1 MSRIGEKIKELR
13 LKKKMGEKELAKKLG
28 VSEKFIVEVESGK
41 RVVTDILMKNFSKAL
56 GQNIDDLSL
65 SFEGETFLE
74 DKGAKTLN
82 PVHNKEKSTGAP
94 EPTKEIWQDAF
105 SSVLKAVPI
114 YGYDLSKATGYKELP
129 ILSNKIE
136 GIAIDKAEYIRIEE
150 DDMLGYRIGRG
161 DLALLAI
168 TSEVINDSICL
179 VEYNEKKSVR
189 QIKIIDNKNL
199 LLLSNN
205 GSTKIETIGIKQVY
219 ILGKL
224 HKIEI
229 TL

>member
-1 MSRIGEKIKELR
+1 MSRIGEKIKDLR
-13 LKKKMGEKELAKKLG
+13 INKKISEKELAKKLG
-28 VSEKFIVEVESGK
+28 VSEKFIVEVESGR

-65 SFEGETFLE
+65 SFEEETFKE
-74 DKGAKTLN
+74 EKPVKVLN
-82 PVHNKEKSTGAP
+82 TQNNKEKSSGVK
-94 EPTKEIWQDAF
+94 EPTKELWQDAF
-105 SSVLKAVPI
+105 SPVLKAVPI
-114 YGYDLSKATGYKELP
+114 YGYDLSKAKGYRELP
-129 ILSNKIE
+129 ILSNKVE
-136 GIAIDKAEYIRIEE
+136 GIAIDKAVYIKIEE
-150 DDMLGYRIGRG
+150 DDMLGYRIGKG

-179 VEYNEKKSVR
+179 IEYNEKRAIR
-189 QIKIIDNKNL
+189 QIKVIDNKHL
-199 LLLSNN
+199 LLLSSK
-205 GSTKIETIGIKQVY
+205 GSAKTETIGTKDVS